1 MVSAADRDRGA
12 DELAMNSHAKRAAI
26 RAVYAQV
33 SAPDWADPNLDGLI
47 DVLRDLSW
55 LPDGDVTVTV
65 PGLDALDEDDR
76 ADLLAVL
83 RRAEADSAG
92 SRHRLRLAMPHT

>member
-1 MVSAADRDRGA
+1 MTIQ
-12 DELAMNSHAKRAAI
+12 AKRAAI

-33 SAPDWADPNLDGLI
+33 GAPDWADPNLDGLA

-55 LPDGDVTVTV
+55 LPDGEVVVTV
-65 PGLDALDEDDR
+65 PRLDALDEKDR

-83 RRAEADSAG
+83 LRAEADSAG
-92 SRHRLRLAMPHT
+92 SRRRLRLHMPHT